1 MKIDEV
7 AGVGIIDKYNTTVD
21 VKPGET
27 ERQAAK
33 LFPMNKGGKP
43 QPLHAKAAKNS
54 TPNKLFNLGISENI
68 SHTAQALKDKEKKLG
83 LKPGDPGWFKLWFD
97 LPLLREGKNKS
108 ESYLLQ
114 LERDYDADMLVLH
127 VKDNRTGA
135 RTEVRGK
142 LGYETNGYDP
152 TDRLHIILDEIGK
165 AANISELMNG
175 EVVSINPNH
184 PEGEKAKAVARQ
196 LTKEDITTVD
206 LQQLET
212 FADKLFGKVGIDVEF
227 TRHFLDRV
235 NDIRNQKPITMS
247 ELTRLFK
254 QEYKR
259 WGKPIAQMGPG
270 QEAVMKDLQT
280 DINLPFAL
288 RWDEKNQELDLIA
301 KTIMR
306 KKGFRTPNQEFP
318 VENAPGSLAQ
328 KINWA
333 GQNQPPVKKP
343 ASSKQASNNQ
353 NLSWW
358 QRLQQRVMGEEEI
371 QEETPW
377 EYIGRKASVAFNAD
391 RYEKAA
397 KYLHKILLRKHEET
411 GGKLRHTLGYYA
423 QMLAR
428 QTGDKINWKE
438 LRDYYLAIFGEQ
450 LFENFAKGSELD
462 SLRKFVKSQ
471 REAPD
476 QVLYQMMMAPD
487 TYGHEA
493 SNFVRSWYEN
503 TKEENGLNDVD
514 SALKIMVDQLGIN
527 ENFAD
532 GKVKGKSRPGRVK
545 RAGASCDGS
554 VSELRRKAKNSSGE
568 KAKMYHWCA
577 NMKSG
582 RKK

>member
-97 LPLLREGKNKS
+97 LPLLREDKNKS

-318 VENAPGSLAQ
+318 VE
-328 KINWA
+328 
-333 GQNQPPVKKP
+333 
-343 ASSKQASNNQ
+343 SK
-353 NLSWW
+353 
-358 QRLQQRVMGEEEI
+358 VEEEN
-371 QEETPW
+371 PVG
-377 EYIGRKASVAFNAD
+377 YIGRKLNFAFQAD
-391 RYEKAA
+391 RYIKAA
-397 KYLHKILLRKHEET
+397 EYLHKILKRKHEET
-411 GGKLRHTLGYYA
+411 DGNLRHDLGYYT
-423 QMLAR
+423 QMLSQQVKNMNGR
-428 QTGDKINWKE
+428 E
-438 LRDYYLAIFGEQ
+438 LEDVYLALFGRQ
-450 LFENFAKGSELD
+450 LF
-462 SLRKFVKSQ
+462 
-471 REAPD
+471 
-476 QVLYQMMMAPD
+476 
-487 TYGHEA
+487 
-493 SNFVRSWYEN
+493 
-503 TKEENGLNDVD
+503 
-514 SALKIMVDQLGIN
+514 

-545 RAGASCDGS
+545 RAGASCKGS
-554 VSELRRKAKNSSGE
+554 VSELRKKAKNSSGE

>member
-1 MKIDEV
+1 MKIDELTE
-7 AGVGIIDKYNTTVD
+7 AGVGKITAYNTTVD

-97 LPLLREGKNKS
+97 LPLLREGKES

-114 LERDYDADMLVLH
+114 LERDYNADMLILH

-142 LGYETNGYDP
+142 LGYETGNYDP
-152 TDRLHIILDEIGK
+152 KDKLHIILDQIGK
-165 AANISELMNG
+165 AANISDLMNG
-175 EVVSINPNH
+175 EVVSINPHH

-196 LTKEDITTVD
+196 LTREDISTVD

-235 NDIRNQKPITMS
+235 NDVRNQKPITMS

-259 WGKPIAQMGPG
+259 WAKPIAKLGPG
-270 QEAVMKDLQT
+270 EEAVMKDLQT

-288 RWDEKNQELDLIA
+288 RWDSANNELDLIA
-301 KTIMR
+301 KTVMR
-306 KKGFRTPNQEFP
+306 KKDFRTPNQEFP
-318 VENAPGSLAQ
+318 VENTAGSLAQ
-328 KINWA
+328 KINWG
-333 GQNQPPVKKP
+333 GQNKQTTKKP
-343 ASSKQASNNQ
+343 TSTKKDNTDQ

-358 QRLQQRVMGEEEI
+358 QSLQQRVMGEEEI

-377 EYIGRKASVAFNAD
+377 EYIGRKTSVAFNAD

-411 GGKLRHTLGYYA
+411 NGKLRHTLGYYA
-423 QMLAR
+423 EMLAR
-428 QTGDKINWKE
+428 QTGNKLNWKE

-450 LFENFAKGSELD
+450 LFEKLSKSDPMGDWINDFYDSDAPQFKGKGKAK
-462 SLRKFVKSQ
+462 R
-471 REAPD
+471 R
-476 QVLYQMMMAPD
+476 QMAV
-487 TYGHEA
+487 A
-493 SNFVRSWYEN
+493 A
-503 TKEENGLNDVD
+503 KL
-514 SALKIMVDQLGIN
+514 SAMD

-545 RAGASCDGS
+545 RSGASCDGS
-554 VSELRRKAKNSSGE
+554 VTELRKKAKNASGE

>member
-1 MKIDEV
+1 MEIKVKVNSWAAEDMKISELTE
-7 AGVGIIDKYNTTVD
+7 AGVGKIVKGVNTTPD
-21 VKPGET
+21 VQPGET

-43 QPLHAKAAKNS
+43 QPLHKKAAKNS
-54 TPNKLFNLGISENI
+54 TPNKLFNMGIPENI

-97 LPLLREGKNKS
+97 LPLLREGKES

-114 LERDYDADMLVLH
+114 LERDYDADMLILH

-142 LGYETNGYDP
+142 LGYETGNYDP
-152 TDRLHIILDEIGK
+152 KDKLHIILDEIGK

-175 EVVSINPNH
+175 EVVSINPKH
-184 PEGEKAKAVARQ
+184 PDGERAKEVARQ
-196 LTKEDITTVD
+196 LTREDISTVD

-259 WGKPIAQMGPG
+259 WGKPIAKLGPG
-270 QEAVMKDLQT
+270 EEAVMKDLQT

-288 RWDEKNQELDLIA
+288 RWDSANNELDLIA
-301 KTIMR
+301 KTVMR
-306 KKGFRTPNQEFP
+306 KKDFRTPNQEFP

-328 KINWA
+328 KINWG
-333 GQNQPPVKKP
+333 GQNKQPVKKP

-428 QTGDKINWKE
+428 QTGDKLNWKE

-450 LFENFAKGSELD
+450 LF
-462 SLRKFVKSQ
+462 
-471 REAPD
+471 
-476 QVLYQMMMAPD
+476 
-487 TYGHEA
+487 
-493 SNFVRSWYEN
+493 
-503 TKEENGLNDVD
+503 
-514 SALKIMVDQLGIN
+514 

-545 RAGASCDGS
+545 RAGASCKGS
-554 VSELRRKAKNSSGE
+554 VSSLRAKAKKYSGE

-582 RKK
+582 RKKTK